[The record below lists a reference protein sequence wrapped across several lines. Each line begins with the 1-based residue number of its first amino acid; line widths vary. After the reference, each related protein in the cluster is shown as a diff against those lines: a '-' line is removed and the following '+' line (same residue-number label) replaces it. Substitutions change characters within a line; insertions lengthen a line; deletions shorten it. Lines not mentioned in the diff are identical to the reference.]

1 MISRNHSILVIC
13 GILLQSVQISSICDC
28 GKTHPQMSRIYNG
41 QNANLFQFPWQILI
55 QIEVMQ
61 ITGDL
66 TTVLLQEDYGGVLIS
81 KRHILTCA
89 HCMESF
95 MQENP

>member
-1 MISRNHSILVIC
+1 MISRNDSILLIC
-13 GILLQSVQISSICDC
+13 GILLQSVHISPICDC

-55 QIEVMQ
+55 KIEVIL
-61 ITGDL
+61 ITGGL
-66 TTVLLQEDYGGVLIS
+66 TTVLLQDDYGGVLIS

-89 HCMESF
+89 HCMERF
-95 MQENP
+95 MQENA